1 MSTMEVS
8 LEKMSVNDS
17 LAGRDF
23 LTLADYTS
31 NELNDLLELA
41 AHLKRKQKLGHI
53 VQPLKGKVLGMIFE
67 KPSTRT
73 RISFETG
80 MYQLGGH
87 AIFLS
92 TDDIQLGRGETIAD
106 TAKVL
111 STYLDSIM
119 IRTFSQCDVEELAE
133 HASIP
138 VINGLTDLFHPCQ
151 VLADLQTI
159 REQKGSLMGVKM
171 AYIGDGNN
179 MSHSLMI
186 GAAMMGMD
194 ICVATPEQ
202 FSPHPD
208 IVNKALQIA
217 DSYGGR
223 ITQTTSPEEAVQ
235 EADVVYTDVWTSM
248 GQEAEQEER
257 EKAFTDF
264 QVNQKLLSQARPQA
278 IFMHCL
284 PAQRGVEVTAEVID
298 GEQSVVFQQAENR
311 LHAQKALLTSLMS

>member
-1 MSTMEVS
+1 MKVS

-17 LAGRDF
+17 LVGKDF
-23 LTLADYTS
+23 LTLADYTA
-31 NELNDLLELA
+31 NEVSDLLELA
-41 AHLKRKQKLGHI
+41 AHLKRKQKLGQTVH
-53 VQPLKGKVLGMIFE
+53 PLEGKVLGMIFE

-73 RISFETG
+73 RASFEIG

-87 AIFLS
+87 GIILS
-92 TDDIQLGRGETIAD
+92 SDDIQLGGVETIAD

-111 STYLDSIM
+111 STYLDGIM
-119 IRTFSQCDVEELAE
+119 IRTFSQQDVEELAE

-159 REQKGSLMGVKM
+159 QEKKGTLMGVKI

-179 MSHSLMI
+179 MAHSLMI

-194 ICVATPEQ
+194 ISVATPEK
-202 FSPHPD
+202 FAPHPA
-208 IVNKALQIA
+208 VVKEALNVA
-217 DSYGGR
+217 ERYGGHV
-223 ITQTTSPEEAVQ
+223 QVTTNPEQAVQ

-248 GQEAEQEER
+248 GQEAEQTER
-257 EKAFTDF
+257 EKAFSEF
-264 QVNQKLLSQARPQA
+264 QVNQELLAQARPQA

-284 PAQRGVEVTAEVID
+284 PAQRGVEVTTEVMD
-298 GEQSVVFQQAENR
+298 GDQSVVFQQAENR
-311 LHAQKALLTSLMS
+311 LHAQKALLASLMG